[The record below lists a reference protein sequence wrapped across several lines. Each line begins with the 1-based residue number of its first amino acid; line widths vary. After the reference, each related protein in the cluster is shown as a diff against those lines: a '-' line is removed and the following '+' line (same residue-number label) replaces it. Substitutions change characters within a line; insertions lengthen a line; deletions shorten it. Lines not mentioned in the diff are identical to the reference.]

1 MSITIQDILRA
12 GHTKRWNI
20 VNTTR
25 EQTVAEHL
33 FNVAMIARTIHERLH
48 LADYRDLVLDW
59 ALLHDIPEVVCGDP
73 PSPTKGRMRDM
84 GFDIE
89 NLYDAIDPTYKEVK
103 ETAKTT
109 GVIYDIVKIADLMD
123 AYHFLKENGVG
134 RHAKQV
140 ASGIYDE
147 LTRKMDTFGTEWYG
161 MLRFDSNLIT
171 RKLWTV
177 FNSVMEGP
185 IYE

>member
-1 MSITIQDILRA
+1 MTIMIQDILRA

-33 FNVAMIARTIHERLH
+33 FNVAMIARTIQEH
-48 LADYRDLVLDW
+48 LGYEYHRDLLLDW
-59 ALLHDIPEVVCGDP
+59 ALIHDIPEVVCGDP
-73 PSPTKGRMRDM
+73 PSPTKKRMKMM

-89 NLYDAIDPTYKEVK
+89 DLYDSIDPTYKEVK
-103 ETAKTT
+103 ETAQT
-109 GVIYDIVKIADLMD
+109 VDIVYDIVKIADLLD
-123 AYHFLKENGVG
+123 AYYFLYENGVG

-140 ASGIYDE
+140 ASSIHEQLYMKIDE
-147 LTRKMDTFGTEWYG
+147 FSGNYIGLNNMDSIQLKRKIRD
-161 MLRFDSNLIT
+161 IC
-171 RKLWTV
+171 
-177 FNSVMEGP
+177 NSVMSGS